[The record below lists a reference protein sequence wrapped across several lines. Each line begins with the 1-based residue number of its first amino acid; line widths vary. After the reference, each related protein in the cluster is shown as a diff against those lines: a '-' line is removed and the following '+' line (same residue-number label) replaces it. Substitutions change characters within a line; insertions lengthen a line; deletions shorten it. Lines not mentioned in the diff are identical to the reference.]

1 MQHDDVTMLMQHAD
15 VTMLMQH
22 ADVTQLAVQRPD
34 HALSCIIAGDAR
46 RQRHAFKGMMS
57 MVRLDEVIHGTACTM
72 EHHLSTGQCCVSK
85 FESGYRKTKAWLY
98 LAANLDKY
106 NVVFSSNG
114 SANIS
119 RADKADLDAI
129 AMKDRFET
137 VATHRRDLSTGLYS
151 TKRCTPFG
159 SESDERDVHALQLK
173 IFRGGSRSL
182 LLTTTHLRCP
192 ECRPTNAVLFFLDTS
207 TVTVG
212 EHVYT
217 CSEGELFFLSA
228 MDFYPAHANGNFRV
242 YV

>member
-1 MQHDDVTMLMQHAD
+1 MA
-15 VTMLMQH
+15 
-22 ADVTQLAVQRPD
+22 
-34 HALSCIIAGDAR
+34 
-46 RQRHAFKGMMS
+46 
-57 MVRLDEVIHGTACTM
+57 
-72 EHHLSTGQCCVSK
+72 HLHTEKIGQVSIPQ
-85 FESGYRKTKAWLY
+85 FESGYRKNRVWLY
-98 LAANLDKY
+98 LASNLDKY
-106 NVVFSSNG
+106 SVVFSPNG
-114 SANIS
+114 SANVS

-151 TKRCTPFG
+151 AKRSTPFG
-159 SESDERDVHALQLK
+159 SESNERDIHALQLK

-212 EHVYT
+212 KHVYT

-228 MDFYPAHANGNFRV
+228 MDFYPVHANGNFRV

>member
-1 MQHDDVTMLMQHAD
+1 M
-15 VTMLMQH
+15 
-22 ADVTQLAVQRPD
+22 
-34 HALSCIIAGDAR
+34 G
-46 RQRHAFKGMMS
+46 
-57 MVRLDEVIHGTACTM
+57 MVRVDEVINGEAGPTM
-72 EHHLSTGQCCVSK
+72 TDHLHTGQCCVPK
-85 FESGYRKTKAWLY
+85 FESGYRKSKAWLY

-106 NVVFSSNG
+106 DVVFLSSG

-129 AMKDRFET
+129 AIKDRFDT
-137 VATHRRDLSTGLYS
+137 VATHRRDLCTGLYS
-151 TKRCTPFG
+151 AKRSTDFG
-159 SESDERDVHALQLK
+159 STTDERDVHSLQLR
-173 IFRGGSRSL
+173 IFRGGARSL

-217 CSEGELFFLSA
+217 CSEGDLFFLSA
-228 MDFYPAHANGNFRV
+228 MDFCPVHANGNFRV